1 MERLKII
8 NKVIEK
14 LEVENYLE
22 IGVFKGNLFDAV
34 RAKRK
39 TGVDPNFLIPRKKR
53 IVNSFVSAGK
63 IKYYEQKSDDFF
75 KSIEEKGKRIN
86 LDVAFVDG
94 LHTWE
99 QAYKDV
105 DNCLRHL
112 NQNGVII
119 MHDCIPPHA
128 AAAYPAGN
136 YDEAMNLNLSG
147 WSGEWTGD
155 VWKAVVQLRCNSQ
168 LETFVLDTD
177 YGIGVVLKAP
187 NSKKLNYK
195 VEEIEA
201 MDYDFL
207 LQNKSHLLNIRGMDY
222 LDEILRR

>member
-14 LEVENYLE
+14 LQVENYLE

-39 TGVDPNFLIPRKKR
+39 TGVDPKFLIPRKKR
-53 IVNSFVSAGK
+53 IVDSFVSAGK

-75 KSIEEKGKRIN
+75 KSIEEKGKRMN

-94 LHTWE
+94 LHTWQ

-112 NQNGVII
+112 NQNGVIM

-128 AAAYPAGN
+128 AAAYPAES

-207 LQNKSHLLNIRGMDY
+207 LQNRSHLLNIRGMDY